1 MNHSAQRS
9 KGFTLIEILV
19 VLVIIAVMV
28 SFAVLSVNVTGR
40 DTQLDDETQRIEGL
54 LQLLRER
61 AALEGHDFGLKV
73 ESSAYEFLRYDNERE
88 RWFTFDDE
96 NTFRHRELPKGL
108 EFALRLEARRVVLNA
123 TPHPEAPPQLVIAA
137 SGEATPFEIHISRR
151 GTDATAALIGDALG
165 KIKRTRSDQKERA
178 T

>member
-1 MNHSAQRS
+1 MNASAQCS

-40 DTQLDDETQRIEGL
+40 DRQLDEETQRIEGL

-73 ESSAYEFLRYDNERE
+73 ETTAYEFLRYDNERE

-96 NTFRHRELPKGL
+96 NTFRRRELPKGL
-108 EFALRLEARRVVLNA
+108 EFALRLEARRVVLNV

-137 SGEATPFEIHISRR
+137 SGEATPFEIKLSRR
-151 GTDATAALIGDALG
+151 GTDATAALSGDALG
-165 KIKRTRSDQKERA
+165 KVKRSNSEQKA
-178 T
+178 STT